1 MLGIEKP
8 NLTFSEFDERKNYLK
23 LTVEP
28 LERGYGMTLG
38 NSLRRIMLSS
48 LPGCAIKWVKF
59 DDVLHEFS
67 TIDGVQEDVVDI
79 ILNIKGL
86 VANIHSEATE
96 KILRIDVNKA
106 QEITAGDIIADS
118 DVEIINPGLY
128 IASLTENKP
137 FYMEM
142 SLTKGRGY
150 VSAEENKLEIEDSLS
165 VIAVDSVYTPVTR
178 ANFTV
183 EPTRVGK
190 SSNYDRLIHEVWTD
204 GSIRPEEAISM
215 AAKVLNEHLNLYIQL
230 TDSVEHMEVLYERE
244 SESLERAMEM
254 TVEELELTQRSRNC
268 LKRAGINTIEELVSN
283 SEEDLMK
290 VRNLGKKSLAEIKE
304 KLEELNFSLRSNEE

>member
-48 LPGCAIKWVKF
+48 LPGCAVKWVKF

-86 VANIHSEATE
+86 VANIHSEEVE
-96 KILRIDVNKA
+96 KILRIDVSKS
-106 QEITAGDIIADS
+106 QVITAGDIIADS
-118 DVEIINPGLY
+118 DVEIVNPDLY

-142 SLTKGRGY
+142 CLTRGRGY
-150 VSAEENKLEIEDSLS
+150 VSAEENKLDIEDTLS
-165 VIAVDSVYTPVTR
+165 VIAVDSVFTPVTR

-215 AAKVLNEHLNLYIQL
+215 AAKVLNDHLDLYIQL

-244 SESLERAMEM
+244 SETKERAMEM

-268 LKRAGINTIEELVSN
+268 LKRAGINTIEELVSKT
-283 SEEDLMK
+283 EDDLMK

-304 KLEELNFSLRSNEE
+304 KLAEMNFSLRSTEE